1 MEEKISLLP
10 GFSDELSSNL
20 YDYSKMIKTPD
31 EMGINDNGTW
41 NTVMYD
47 LDSIA
52 SYVEVLA
59 TGKRGKVFNAPAAS
73 KANGG
78 QGGPLGGRYFIN
90 TGGRCTDKNGNLQ
103 ERYSYMNNVPLS
115 SNSTKLNQ
123 LRGIVPGIASNLL
136 SLNPV
141 PVLNAFVEPTYPKC
155 RVARLKTVDINGTNG
170 SASRYMTETE
180 IKSIDPC
187 AFENTKWTGGA
198 LKRGDSLAGW
208 RDDKLCRSEG
218 FTTMLKDVD
227 EKQNG
232 NLKLPGVNLFENLK
246 HFKTQST
253 HANLPDDTLTNVYIL
268 LLSFFGIYIVKRLTD
283 KK

>member
-47 LDSIA
+47 LDSVA

-78 QGGPLGGRYFIN
+78 QGGPLGGRYLIN
-90 TGGRCTDKNGNLQ
+90 TGAKCTDRNGNLQ
-103 ERYSYMNNVPLS
+103 ERYSYINNVPLS
-115 SNSTKLNQ
+115 SDSKKLNQ

-141 PVLNAFVEPTYPKC
+141 PVLNAFTEPTYPTC

-170 SASRYMTETE
+170 VQFKHIADSE
-180 IKSIDPC
+180 IKTIDPC
-187 AFENTKWTGGA
+187 AFDNVKWVNGVA
-198 LKRGDSLAGW
+198 KRGDFAAGW

-227 EKQNG
+227 EKKNG
-232 NLKLPGVNLFENLK
+232 NLKLPGVNLFENLT
-246 HFKTQST
+246 HFKTQSR
-253 HANLPDDTLTNVYIL
+253 HANLPDDVLTNLYIL